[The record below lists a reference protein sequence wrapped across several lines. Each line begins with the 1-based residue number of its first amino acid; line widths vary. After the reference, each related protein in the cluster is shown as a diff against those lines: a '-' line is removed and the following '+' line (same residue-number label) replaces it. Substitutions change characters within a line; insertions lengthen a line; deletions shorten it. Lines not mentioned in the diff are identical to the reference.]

1 MRASR
6 LLSILM
12 LLQSRGRM
20 TAEALAAEFEVSI
33 RTIYRDID
41 ELSATGAPVY
51 AERGRTGGFQLLDGY
66 RTRLTGLT
74 DAEAETLFLGGVAGP
89 AAQMGLSQAMA
100 TTQLKLLAALPPERQ
115 AAAERIAARFHLD
128 PVGWYRDAEEAQRLP
143 AIAQAVWN
151 ARTIEL
157 DYESWKGRVSRRID
171 PLGLILKAGVWYLA
185 ARAGRTVR
193 TYRISS
199 ILTLTVTED
208 AFERPGDFNLADWW
222 TETSQRFEHELH
234 TGEAELNLTAAGLK
248 QLRQLGAALAR
259 AAEGASAPDSRGWSR
274 VVVPIE
280 SIDHAAGEFFRL
292 GVEAEVVAPPE
303 LRAAVAERARAMAA
317 LYAC

>member
-185 ARAGRTVR
+185 ARAGRSVR

-199 ILTLTVTED
+199 ILALTVTEEV
-208 AFERPGDFNLADWW
+208 FERPGDFDLADWW
-222 TETSQRFEHELH
+222 TETSQRFERELH

-248 QLRQLGAALAR
+248 QLRDLGAALAR
-259 AAEGASAPDSRGWSR
+259 AAARASAPDSRGWSR
-274 VVVPIE
+274 VVAPIE

-292 GVEAEVVAPPE
+292 GVEAEVVAPPA
-303 LRAAVAERARAMAA
+303 LREAVAERARAMAA

>member
-20 TAEALAAEFEVSI
+20 TAEALAEEFEVSI

-41 ELSATGAPVY
+41 ELAATGAPVY
-51 AERGRTGGFQLLDGY
+51 AERGRSGGFQLLDGY

-89 AAQMGLSQAMA
+89 AAQMGLSQALA

-128 PVGWYRDAEEAQRLP
+128 PVGWYRDAEEAARLP

-151 ARTIEL
+151 SRVLEL
-157 DYESWKGRVSRRID
+157 DYESWKGRVSRRVE

-185 ARAGRTVR
+185 AQVARTVR
-193 TYRISS
+193 TYRVSN
-199 ILTLTVTED
+199 ILDLQVGE
-208 AFERPGDFNLADWW
+208 ALFERPTDFDLAAWW
-222 TETSQRFEHELH
+222 DEASRRFESELY
-234 TGEAELNLTAAGLK
+234 TGEAELKVTARGLK
-248 QLRQLGAALAR
+248 RLRHLGAALAR
-259 AAEGASAPDSRGWSR
+259 AADTAPEPDAEGWVRLN
-274 VVVPIE
+274 VPIE
-280 SIDHAAGEFFRL
+280 SIEHAAGEFFRL
-292 GVEAEVVAPPE
+292 GPDAQVLGPPA
-303 LRAAVAERARAMAA
+303 LRDALAERARAMVA
-317 LYAC
+317 LYV